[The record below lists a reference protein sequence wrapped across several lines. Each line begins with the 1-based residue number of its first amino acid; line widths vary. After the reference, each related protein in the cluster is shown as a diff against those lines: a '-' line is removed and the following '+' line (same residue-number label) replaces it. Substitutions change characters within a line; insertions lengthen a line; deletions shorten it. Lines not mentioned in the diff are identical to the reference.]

1 MEDSV
6 EYSAQA
12 QPDVP
17 LNRLVT
23 YRIARLHAKL
33 NSQATRI
40 LKENGKLTL
49 MQWRVLVIVNA
60 TEDATHSKIAAKTQI
75 DGGQISRCVKSMIAA
90 DLLSAEVHP
99 TDHRQVN
106 LRMTPKSTAMFQQAL
121 PAMRKRQS
129 YFGKALPKEQH
140 DVLITAFDTLD
151 AMTELSVF
159 PD

>member
-1 MEDSV
+1 MADSAN
-6 EYSAQA
+6 YSEQL

-40 LKENGKLTL
+40 LKENGKLSL

-60 TEDATHSKIAAKTQI
+60 TENATHSKIAAQTQI

-90 DLLSAEVHP
+90 DLLLAEVDQA
-99 TDHRQVN
+99 DHRQIN
-106 LRMTPKSTAMFQQAL
+106 LRMTSKAKAMFQQAL

-129 YFGKALPKEQH
+129 YFAKALPEEQH
-140 DVLITAFDTLD
+140 EILITALDTLD
-151 AMTELSVF
+151 AMTELSSF